1 MSSAPSSE
9 TGKSIEGFAWSVNRT
24 GSWAGMGLNRQK
36 NKESVLRPIG
46 EGFLV
51 KIRIEMGE
59 SGGQI

>member
-1 MSSAPSSE
+1 
-9 TGKSIEGFAWSVNRT
+9 
-24 GSWAGMGLNRQK
+24 MGLNRQK